1 MCAPISSIRSTYDDP
16 VTKRGVLLAGLL
28 LALAALVPQ
37 AQAKIRTVQLTND
50 GPSPAGLTL
59 RAGDVVRFVNADNVP
74 HQVRSQGGWQ
84 YDSGPIPPGQTSS
97 ATPRLTA
104 PGTYRYSDVRSIV
117 ILPRTFTG
125 SLTVPAPTPAP
136 SPTTGPTATP
146 TPKPT
151 PVRTSSPAPSA
162 TSSPTSSAT
171 SPAPSAPPTV
181 RPTPVQTTSA
191 QPVPSPSRPSP
202 TPSLNLLYGE
212 PSGLVQSSPHR
223 YGLPALVAG
232 VAIGGVLSLLGR
244 YLLSLP
250 EGRRTGSS

>member
-28 LALAALVPQ
+28 LALATLVPQ

-50 GPSPAGLTL
+50 GPSPAGLTV

-84 YDSGPIPPGQTSS
+84 YDSGPIPPGQTSA

-117 ILPRTFTG
+117 ILPQTFAG
-125 SLTVPAPTPAP
+125 SITVPKPAPAP
-136 SPTTGPTATP
+136 SPTSKPTP
-146 TPKPT
+146 TPT
-151 PVRTSSPAPSA
+151 PVRTSSPTPSPTPSA
-162 TSSPTSSAT
+162 TPSAAPPSPTAR
-171 SPAPSAPPTV
+171 PTV
-181 RPTPVQTTSA
+181 RPTPVQTTPG
-191 QPVPSPSRPSP
+191 QPVPSPTRPSP
-202 TPSLNLLYGE
+202 SPSLNLLYGD
-212 PSGLVQSSPHR
+212 PQGLVQSSPHR

>member
-1 MCAPISSIRSTYDDP
+1 MCAPISTIRSTYDDA

-28 LALAALVPQ
+28 LALAVLVPQ
-37 AQAKIRTVQLTND
+37 GQATVRTVHLTND

-59 RAGDVVRFVNADNVP
+59 RAGDVVRWVNDDTVP

-97 ATPRLTA
+97 STPRLTA

-117 ILPRTFTG
+117 LLARTFAG
-125 SLTVPAPTPAP
+125 SLTVPKPKPKPKPTPTKP
-136 SPTTGPTATP
+136 PTATP
-146 TPKPT
+146 TPA
-151 PVRTSSPAPSA
+151 RSSSPSPSA
-162 TSSPTSSAT
+162 TLSPTPEVTA
-171 SPAPSAPPTV
+171 SPTTVPTV
-181 RPTPVQTTSA
+181 RPTPRQTL
-191 QPVPSPSRPSP
+191 PSRPVVTPTSPSP

-223 YGLPALVAG
+223 YGLPALIAG